1 MSEDN
6 RVSSEPLTDKPA
18 TEEERPGV
26 VVQSDARTVPEIAP
40 VAEKPAEKP
49 ATPAEANIETQQV
62 HTTKI
67 ECSRGLADWL
77 VMNNVSLAFTSYQS
91 GQLFLIGALP
101 DKRISIHQRNFIR
114 AMGLIGQP
122 DRVYVASIEAVW
134 RLENILRRTE
144 RANQY
149 FDRLFVPRNAQI
161 TGDLDIHELA
171 VDKYGR
177 VIFVNTKYSC
187 LATLSLVHSFK
198 PLWKPKF
205 ITKLAPEDRCHLN
218 GVGMVAGMPKYVTA
232 VSQSD
237 LINGWRE
244 KREKGGV
251 LIDIEN
257 DRVVT
262 DDLSMPHS
270 PRVAGGTLWVLDS
283 GRGYIARVDETTGK
297 RENIAFCPGFLRG
310 LAIWNGHAIATV
322 SLPRDG
328 TFQGLELEENI
339 RARGGVAWCG
349 IQIVDMRTGDI
360 VQWIRL
366 DGYIKEL
373 FDVAVIPGARCPM
386 ALAIGTPELQQTISI
401 DPEMAPISL
410 DTNLP
415 RASETKPLPGNAL
428 APAESASETVS

>member
-144 RANQY
+144 RANHW
-149 FDRLFVPRNAQI
+149 RS
-161 TGDLDIHELA
+161 G
-171 VDKYGR
+171 
-177 VIFVNTKYSC
+177 YS
-187 LATLSLVHSFK
+187 
-198 PLWKPKF
+198 
-205 ITKLAPEDRCHLN
+205 
-218 GVGMVAGMPKYVTA
+218 
-232 VSQSD
+232 
-237 LINGWRE
+237 
-244 KREKGGV
+244 
-251 LIDIEN
+251 
-257 DRVVT
+257 
-262 DDLSMPHS
+262 
-270 PRVAGGTLWVLDS
+270 
-283 GRGYIARVDETTGK
+283 
-297 RENIAFCPGFLRG
+297 
-310 LAIWNGHAIATV
+310 
-322 SLPRDG
+322 
-328 TFQGLELEENI
+328 
-339 RARGGVAWCG
+339 
-349 IQIVDMRTGDI
+349 
-360 VQWIRL
+360 
-366 DGYIKEL
+366 
-373 FDVAVIPGARCPM
+373 
-386 ALAIGTPELQQTISI
+386 
-401 DPEMAPISL
+401 
-410 DTNLP
+410 
-415 RASETKPLPGNAL
+415 
-428 APAESASETVS
+428 